1 MAAELFVFL
10 HGRRI
15 GTLKRRTANGVEF
28 RYDYDAPLDTSLSL
42 SMPSAPRKLYSADK
56 ASPFFN
62 GLLPD
67 GPDARLRMARS
78 FGSLDTSTYS
88 LLDKGGLD
96 CAGAVQVY
104 REDALPERSGGLV
117 PVSDEY
123 IGGRLRAMLGDDA
136 GVIEP
141 LEHDEHW
148 SVSGAQ
154 RKMALRYDTHGG
166 DTHGGDTHGG
176 DTHGGE
182 NGAWHVATG
191 TEPTTHIIKPGI
203 GRFPGVS
210 AGDQAL
216 VEHVTM
222 SAARALGLDAAR
234 TDYYEFDGT
243 PAIIVERF
251 DRYRDDAGALRRI
264 HQEDMCQALGV
275 DSTAKYET
283 DGGPGLADVANVL
296 WSTIAAPSDAEADVA
311 RFAIMVAFNYLSESS
326 DAHAKNY
333 ALMYDERA
341 DVYLAPMYDAASGAV
356 ASRPDGSRQFPNAAM
371 SIGSERAFARVTG
384 TDWMAAARGARF
396 SLDSIVGEVM
406 HDLVARMPDAF
417 VDAIRHSGAPAAAQ
431 RRLKA
436 SGMVERIAESCQ
448 AGRAALASL
457 SLDGRASSGPGVC
470 DEVRCGAWM
479 PDAQRRCTLPRRHDG
494 WPLSGHGAGR

>member
-1 MAAELFVFL
+1 MAAQLFVFL

-28 RYDYDAPLDTSLSL
+28 RYDHDVPLDTSLSL

-67 GPDARLRMARS
+67 GPDARLRMAQS

-104 REDALPERSGGLV
+104 REDALQERSGGLV
-117 PVSDEY
+117 SVSDEY

-136 GVIEP
+136 GAIEP
-141 LEHDEHW
+141 LQHDEHW

-154 RKMALRYDTHGG
+154 RKMALRY
-166 DTHGGDTHGG
+166 
-176 DTHGGE
+176 E
-182 NGAWHVATG
+182 NSAWHVATG
-191 TEPTTHIIKPGI
+191 TEPTSHIIKPGI
-203 GRFPGVS
+203 GRFPNVS

-234 TDYYEFDGT
+234 TSYYEFDGT
-243 PAIIVERF
+243 PAIVVERF
-251 DRYRDDAGALRRI
+251 DRYRDKADALRRI

-296 WSTIAAPSDAEADVA
+296 WSAVTVPSDAEADVA

-326 DAHAKNY
+326 DGHAKNY

-371 SIGSERAFARVTG
+371 SLGSERAFARAKG
-384 TDWMAAARGARF
+384 SDWMAAARGARF
-396 SLDSIVGEVM
+396 YLDSIVGDVM
-406 HDLVARMPDAF
+406 HGLVTHMPDAF
-417 VDAIRHSGAPAAAQ
+417 VDAIRDSGAPAAAQ
-431 RRLKA
+431 ERLLA
-436 SGMVERIAESCQ
+436 SGMIERISESCE
-448 AGRAALASL
+448 AARAALSSAGL
-457 SLDGRASSGPGVC
+457 EGGASSSASVGY
-470 DEVRCGAWM
+470 EVRCGAWI
-479 PDAQRRCTLPRRHDG
+479 PSAQRRCTLPRGHDG
-494 WPLSGHGAGR
+494 WPMSGHG